1 MSGMKKKIGGYL
13 SPYRIF
19 GRLGKSNFAIPL
31 RPNPFNVFWEFLKLF
46 SILMTLHFKIKT
58 KSLLHPSTSFYFFL
72 PSSSISYY
80 LLLLPPSYY
89 YFVVSSNLILPFT
102 RFAYF
107 ILPLSPSLYLLSPSC
122 TFLTSSYLVV
132 FLLSSLISPYIFH
145 LILVWFGMLWFGML
159 WYGLVQFGGGQM
171 TSKFIH
177 KKISQLFFSEK
188 FHGDKAIIL
197 IRNQFLYFFLSCL
210 SMEKGRK

>member
-58 KSLLHPSTSFYFFL
+58 KSLLLPSTSFYFFL

-145 LILVWFGMLWFGML
+145 LILAWFGML

-177 KKISQLFFSEK
+177 KKIS
-188 FHGDKAIIL
+188 
-197 IRNQFLYFFLSCL
+197 
-210 SMEKGRK
+210 

>member
-1 MSGMKKKIGGYL
+1 
-13 SPYRIF
+13 
-19 GRLGKSNFAIPL
+19 
-31 RPNPFNVFWEFLKLF
+31 
-46 SILMTLHFKIKT
+46 MTLHFKIKT
-58 KSLLHPSTSFYFFL
+58 KSLLLPSTSFYFFL
-72 PSSSISYY
+72 PSSSISYN

-107 ILPLSPSLYLLSPSC
+107 ILPLSPSLYLHSPSC